1 MIKAL
6 TDFYNALVETLLLWI
21 TDILEFLLDM
31 LLLVLD
37 GFLTGL
43 LAVLAL
49 LPTPDFI
56 TNGLQSFIGDI
67 DPGVIWLLHVSG
79 FADAIALLGLGF
91 AFRIIRKTIPFVRW

>member
-21 TDILEFLLDM
+21 QDILEFLYDMVLVALD
-31 LLLVLD
+31 L
-37 GFLTGL
+37 FLSGL

-56 TNGLQSFIGDI
+56 TNGLNAFITDI
-67 DPGVIWLLHVSG
+67 DPGVIWLLHASG
-79 FADAIALLGLGF
+79 FADAVALLGLGF

>member
-21 TDILEFLLDM
+21 QDILEFLYDMVLVALD
-31 LLLVLD
+31 L
-37 GFLTGL
+37 FLSGL

-56 TNGLQSFIGDI
+56 TNGLN
-67 DPGVIWLLHVSG
+67 
-79 FADAIALLGLGF
+79 ALG
-91 AFRIIRKTIPFVRW
+91 AVPFVRRVHCPNLFACKKS